1 LNLLPILICYICTSG
16 DVLEG
21 KRIVRIIMKTR
32 FLNQKNYKERMQA
45 FNVPILNNNG
55 IAATDEI
62 AFC

>member
-1 LNLLPILICYICTSG
+1 
-16 DVLEG
+16 
-21 KRIVRIIMKTR
+21 MKTR